1 MLHNIVVKSAV
12 NCGVSAF
19 TSSGYRM
26 RRGYSHMK
34 GRLSVTINMG
44 NDPLKDWRLVRRG
57 AYIGIQVL
65 KFDLLSTKIV
75 AKSTEFT
82 AAILIALL
90 VIKDMIFNA
99 LPHRGGILFQWAIHI
114 VQLYRSHTRE
124 SWKRRL
130 IDSVLAD
137 ARLHV
142 SKATAVREAPQFT
155 QQSRKKELFGALET
169 AFSEGRQSVIRF
181 ISGLCKAAHDF

>member
-12 NCGVSAF
+12 ECGVSAF
-19 TSSGYRM
+19 TTSDYGM

-44 NDPLKDWRLVRRG
+44 NDPFEDRRLVRRG

-65 KFDLLSTKIV
+65 KFDLLSTKVV

-90 VIKDMIFNA
+90 VIKHMVFNA
-99 LPHRGGILFQWAIHI
+99 LPHRGGILFQRAIHL
-114 VQLYRSHTRE
+114 VQ
-124 SWKRRL
+124 
-130 IDSVLAD
+130 
-137 ARLHV
+137 
-142 SKATAVREAPQFT
+142 
-155 QQSRKKELFGALET
+155 
-169 AFSEGRQSVIRF
+169 
-181 ISGLCKAAHDF
+181 